1 MSFPVVLFDIDG
13 TLTEPRQVIST
24 EMVNSL
30 VELSKLV
37 EIGFLTGSDLEYV
50 KQQMW
55 PAFERKLIRDN
66 CHILPCNGT
75 QYYIP
80 AGNNEFKA
88 VYRTDMFNA
97 LGYETFQT
105 IMKIICKLQAE
116 ICSTEDM
123 PLTGHFV
130 QNRDS
135 TINWCPIGRNAN
147 NGDRQQFVSIDRLQ
161 SLRNSYFLKFK
172 KELFEAKINNVEVK
186 LGGSTSFDIFP
197 TGWDKTFAL
206 KHFSIETEFWFL
218 GDKCRGQGNDVE
230 IYELLA
236 NEHRAFEVS
245 SPYDTITVI
254 NNLID
259 TEFYKYE

>member
-105 IMKIICKLQAE
+105 IMKIICKLQA
-116 ICSTEDM
+116 S
-123 PLTGHFV
+123 
-130 QNRDS
+130 
-135 TINWCPIGRNAN
+135 
-147 NGDRQQFVSIDRLQ
+147 
-161 SLRNSYFLKFK
+161 
-172 KELFEAKINNVEVK
+172 
-186 LGGSTSFDIFP
+186 GS
-197 TGWDKTFAL
+197 
-206 KHFSIETEFWFL
+206 
-218 GDKCRGQGNDVE
+218 
-230 IYELLA
+230 
-236 NEHRAFEVS
+236 
-245 SPYDTITVI
+245 
-254 NNLID
+254 
-259 TEFYKYE
+259 